1 MNKDFWNERYGQ
13 ESYAFGCDPN
23 VFFAGKID
31 ELPPGKLLLPAE
43 GEGRNAVYAAT
54 LGWDVTAF
62 DMSEAGKVKSDQ
74 LAQLHNVSIKYEVGT
89 FDTISYPINSF
100 DCIALIYAHFD
111 GNLRSEYHRLLNS
124 WLKPEGVL
132 LFEAFSKSH
141 LSYNTKNPSVGGPKD
156 ANYLYS
162 IDEVKNDFPGMD
174 WIVICESEVNLSEG
188 IYHVGLGHVVRCV
201 GRKHS

>member
-23 VFFAGKID
+23 VFFAGKIN

-100 DCIALIYAHFD
+100 DCI
-111 GNLRSEYHRLLNS
+111 NLCT
-124 WLKPEGVL
+124 
-132 LFEAFSKSH
+132 F
-141 LSYNTKNPSVGGPKD
+141 
-156 ANYLYS
+156 
-162 IDEVKNDFPGMD
+162 
-174 WIVICESEVNLSEG
+174 
-188 IYHVGLGHVVRCV
+188 
-201 GRKHS
+201 